1 MLSFA
6 TSYVSFKKQYACQE
20 ESTNKLGNS
29 VADGKGIDYYIYIL
43 YIIYTSGGV
52 MKKILLVSDNE
63 ESLIKELGAVLPK
76 GYKLI
81 LAQTQKTQTVTD
93 IACVVFDIDSGEL
106 RRIKEYGEKAFV
118 LAVTSQERTGPVME
132 AATWGAYEI
141 MPRPLKKD
149 RITRVLN
156 DLVELRLEMDHS
168 LVISKDTIAPAATCV
183 IVGRS
188 SLVMGLCEK
197 IARIAQVEVP
207 VLITGETGTGKELVA
222 EAIAQ
227 LSSRFGKPFVVIN
240 SAAVPDALMESELF
254 GYERGAFTG
263 AVTSKEGMLRTADG
277 GSVFFDEIGE
287 LPLSLQGKLLRFL
300 QTQAFYPVGSIKEIQ
315 VNVRVIS
322 ATNRDLANMVREGKF
337 REDLYH
343 RLRVASI
350 HVPPLRERKKDIA
363 PLVQCLFYRH
373 VHTAQKPIKGVTMA
387 FLDRLLAY
395 DWPGNIRELENTLR
409 SAIALCKTDYLT
421 TRELKDLGTREIS
434 RPATDQGNAMAGV
447 IIPYLRKSL
456 EMKEMNVY
464 DKLHDEVDRHV
475 FEYMLSHTREN
486 QSEAAR
492 LLGINRLTLRKKI
505 GLK

>member
-1 MLSFA
+1 MKNVLMLTKDKFLEQE
-6 TSYVSFKKQYACQE
+6 VSA
-20 ESTNKLGNS
+20 
-29 VADGKGIDYYIYIL
+29 I
-43 YIIYTSGGV
+43 
-52 MKKILLVSDNE
+52 
-63 ESLIKELGAVLPK
+63 LPK
-76 GYKLI
+76 GYR
-81 LAQTQKTQTVTD
+81 LAAGRTAEVSSRNEYFVLVDLDSTD
-93 IACVVFDIDSGEL
+93 AHV
-106 RRIKEYGEKAFV
+106 IKEYSKQTFV
-118 LAVTSQERTGPVME
+118 IAVTDQEQTGPVME

-141 MPRPLKKD
+141 MRRPLKKE
-149 RITRVLN
+149 RFEGL
-156 DLVELRLEMDHS
+156 LVELHGLTMEMEHA
-168 LVISKDTIAPAATCV
+168 VTISKDLLAPAATCV

-188 SLVMGLCEK
+188 TLVMSLCEK
-197 IARIAQVEVP
+197 VARIAQVEVP

-240 SAAVPDALMESELF
+240 SAAVPDTLLESELF

-263 AVTSKEGMLRTADG
+263 AVASKEGMLKTADG

-287 LPLSLQGKLLRFL
+287 LPLQLQGKLLRFL
-300 QTQAFYPVGSIKEIQ
+300 QTQTFYPVGSTKEVQ

-373 VHTAQKPIKGVTMA
+373 AHTAQKPIKGVTRA
-387 FLDRLLAY
+387 FMDRLLSY

-409 SAIALCKTDYLT
+409 SAIALCKTDFLT
-421 TRELKDLGTREIS
+421 THELRDLGMHSTA
-434 RPATDQGNAMAGV
+434 RPRADDSDALAAVLVPFVKKALDHQVKN
-447 IIPYLRKSL
+447 I
-456 EMKEMNVY
+456 Y
-464 DKLHDEVDRHV
+464 DKVHREVDRHILA
-475 FEYMLSHTREN
+475 YLLSHTREN

-492 LLGINRLTLRKKI
+492 LLGINRLTLRKKL
-505 GLK
+505 GLS